1 MTWVL
6 LSLLAGLADAV
17 RDSISKKAS
26 TTTPRALVTWSYSL
40 CALPFF
46 LPGMVRNIPADLP
59 LEFWALLVFVSSC
72 HVGGGLALVKAL
84 QISDLSLCIPM
95 MAFTPVFLLVV
106 GPALTGDAP
115 TFSAIVGAVLVTC
128 GSYVLNLG
136 KARDG
141 IIAPIRA
148 LLSERGAR
156 IMLGLALLWSITGS
170 IDRIAMR
177 HYDLSF
183 WASAQLSM
191 IAILLL
197 PFVLR
202 AGVLKVKSLKEAA
215 THMLSLGTANALSLG
230 AYLIALQTAPVHYV
244 VCLKR
249 SNILFAVVLGRLFFA
264 EKAVAARLP
273 GALLML
279 LGVILISLSR

>member
-1 MTWVL
+1 M
-6 LSLLAGLADAV
+6 
-17 RDSISKKAS
+17 
-26 TTTPRALVTWSYSL
+26 
-40 CALPFF
+40 
-46 LPGMVRNIPADLP
+46 
-59 LEFWALLVFVSSC
+59 
-72 HVGGGLALVKAL
+72 KAL

-115 TFSAIVGAVLVTC
+115 TFYAVVGALLVTT

-141 IIAPIRA
+141 LIGPIRA
-148 LLSERGAR
+148 LINQQGAR
-156 IMLGLALLWSITGS
+156 IMLGLALLWSVTGS

-177 HYDLSF
+177 HYDLAF

-197 PFVLR
+197 PFALR
-202 AGVLKVKSLKEAA
+202 AGVLEVKRLKEGAVN
-215 THMLSLGTANALSLG
+215 MLSLGAANALSLG
-230 AYLIALQTAPVHYV
+230 TYLLALQMAPVHYV

-264 EKAVAARLP
+264 EKDIVARLP

-279 LGVILISLSR
+279 LGVIIISFSR